1 MRDCERGGWSLQ
13 ADGPSVPA
21 GDGAEAG
28 IGQRP
33 VAGDGPECIDLRALP
48 SPQPLERGLAAAE
61 ALPRGGCVV
70 LLTPLLPMPLLQLLD
85 TRGFTT
91 ESRLL
96 PDGSARVV
104 VRRD

>member
-13 ADGPSVPA
+13 ADGLPMPA
-21 GDGAEAG
+21 GDGAGADVG
-28 IGQRP
+28 P
-33 VAGDGPECIDLRALP
+33 VAGDRPECIDLRALP

-61 ALPRGGCVV
+61 ALPRGGRVV

-96 PDGSARVV
+96 SDGSARVV

>member
-1 MRDCERGGWSLQ
+1 MRDCERGDGGFQ
-13 ADGPSVPA
+13 ADGLPVPA
-21 GDGAEAG
+21 GDGADVGA
-28 IGQRP
+28 